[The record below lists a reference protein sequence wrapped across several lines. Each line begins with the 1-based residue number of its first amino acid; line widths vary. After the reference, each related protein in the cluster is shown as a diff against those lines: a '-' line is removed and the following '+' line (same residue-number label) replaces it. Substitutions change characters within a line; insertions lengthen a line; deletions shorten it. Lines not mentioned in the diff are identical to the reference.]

1 MKFVATVNRLTP
13 VPGWQRADAFFMKTL
28 FTLTLVC
35 LSLAAPISFAEQSTS
50 TAQKI
55 PAKELDRFIRTYQ
68 QVKHAYVEDISDQQ
82 LMDFAIKGM
91 ITQLDPHSAYMSR
104 EEYQDLQASI
114 SGEFAGVG
122 LEIGL
127 KSDYIT
133 VITPLDDSPASK
145 AGIETGD
152 RIIRIDDQPVKGLT
166 ITQVSRLL
174 RGPKNSQVKITVF
187 RNDLEDPLDFLL
199 TRELIKVKSVRS
211 RILDEDYFYV
221 RIASFQ
227 SNTGNDLEK
236 IIDSHL
242 NTNPHTKGVIL
253 DLRNNPGG
261 DLHAAVAVVD
271 TFLDGG
277 LVTYTQG
284 RLADSNIHYRA
295 EMGDSTFGL
304 PLVVMINDGS
314 ASASEIVAGALQD
327 HRRAI
332 IMGTRSFG
340 KGSVQTASLI
350 DDQHALKL
358 TTSLY
363 YTPLGRSIQAQGIA
377 PDIVIEKVYLT
388 RVEGIYQHTE
398 ADLNN
403 HLNNQNKESES
414 TSADRRQKR
423 ISNLQLLQEDNQ
435 LQEAL
440 NLVKA
445 ASILQ
450 AQPKSSLAIPPRKA
464 SPN

>member
-1 MKFVATVNRLTP
+1 MK
-13 VPGWQRADAFFMKTL
+13 KL
-28 FTLTLVC
+28 FIYLFACFC
-35 LSLAAPISFAEQSTS
+35 LITSLITSLISFAETVAPTKTNITS
-50 TAQKI
+50 ADSV
-55 PAKELDRFIRTYQ
+55 PAHEIERFVRVYQ
-68 QVKHAYVEDISDQQ
+68 QVKKSYVEEISDQE

-91 ITQLDPHSAYMSR
+91 ITQLDPHSMYMSR
-104 EEYQDLQASI
+104 QEYQDLQASI

-122 LEIGL
+122 LEIDL

-133 VITPLDDSPASK
+133 VIAPLDNSPASR
-145 AGIETGD
+145 AGIQTGD
-152 RIIRIDDQPVKGLT
+152 RIIRIDDQPVKGLKVSQASRMLRGAKN
-166 ITQVSRLL
+166 TQV
-174 RGPKNSQVKITVF
+174 KVTVF
-187 RNDLEDPLDFLL
+187 RSDIEDPLEFTL

-211 RILDEDYFYV
+211 RILDDDYFYV
-221 RIASFQ
+221 RISSFQ
-227 SNTGNDLEK
+227 SNTGNDLDK
-236 IIDSHL
+236 IIDNHL
-242 NTNPHTKGVIL
+242 NNNPHTKGVIL

-284 RLADSNIHYRA
+284 RLPDSNINYRA
-295 EMGDSTFGL
+295 EMGDNTFGL

-340 KGSVQTASLI
+340 KGSVQTAGLI

-363 YTPLGRSIQAQGIA
+363 YTPLGRSIQAQGIV
-377 PDIVIEKVYLT
+377 PDIVIEKMYLT
-388 RVEGIYQHTE
+388 RVEGIYQNTE
-398 ADLNN
+398 ADLSN
-403 HLNNQNKESES
+403 HLNNKNKETES
-414 TSADRRQKR
+414 TSADRRKKR

-445 ASILQ
+445 ASILKTQ
-450 AQPKSSLAIPPRKA
+450 SKSSLAIPPRKA
-464 SPN
+464 STN

>member
-1 MKFVATVNRLTP
+1 MKKLFVY
-13 VPGWQRADAFFMKTL
+13 L
-28 FTLTLVC
+28 FTCFC
-35 LSLAAPISFAEQSTS
+35 LITSLISFADNSPSAKTKNTS
-50 TAQKI
+50 VDSVPLQ
-55 PAKELDRFIRTYQ
+55 ELERFARVYQ
-68 QVKHAYVEDISDQQ
+68 QVKKSYVEEVSDQE

-91 ITQLDPHSAYMSR
+91 ITQLDPHSMYMNR
-104 EEYQDLQASI
+104 QEYQDLQASI

-122 LEIGL
+122 LEIDL

-133 VITPLDDSPASK
+133 VVTPLDDSPASR
-145 AGIETGD
+145 AGIQTGD
-152 RIIRIDDQPVKGLT
+152 RIIRIDDQPVKGLKVS
-166 ITQVSRLL
+166 QVSRML
-174 RGPKNSQVKITVF
+174 RGTKNTQVKVTVF
-187 RNDLEDPLDFLL
+187 RSDIEDPMEFLL

-211 RILDEDYFYV
+211 RMLDDYFYV

-227 SNTGNDLEK
+227 SNTGNDLDK
-236 IIDSHL
+236 IIDNHL
-242 NTNPHTKGVIL
+242 NNNPHTKGVIL

-284 RLADSNIHYRA
+284 RLPDSNINYRA
-295 EMGDSTFGL
+295 EMGDNTFGL

-340 KGSVQTASLI
+340 KGSVQTANLI
-350 DDQHALKL
+350 DEQHALKL

-363 YTPLGRSIQAQGIA
+363 YTPLGRSIQAQGII
-377 PDIVIEKVYLT
+377 PDIVIEKMYLT
-388 RVEGIYQHTE
+388 RVEGIYQQTE

-403 HLNNQNKESES
+403 HLNNKNKESES
-414 TSADRRQKR
+414 TSADRREKR

-445 ASILQ
+445 ASILK

>member
-1 MKFVATVNRLTP
+1 MKKLFVY
-13 VPGWQRADAFFMKTL
+13 L
-28 FTLTLVC
+28 FT
-35 LSLAAPISFAEQSTS
+35 SFADNSPS
-50 TAQKI
+50 
-55 PAKELDRFIRTYQ
+55 AKTKNTRVDSVPLQELERFARVYQ
-68 QVKHAYVEDISDQQ
+68 QVKKSYVEEVSDQE

-91 ITQLDPHSAYMSR
+91 ITQLDPHSMYMSR
-104 EEYQDLQASI
+104 QEYQDLQASI

-122 LEIGL
+122 LEIDL

-133 VITPLDDSPASK
+133 VVTPLDDSPASR
-145 AGIETGD
+145 AGIQTGD
-152 RIIRIDDQPVKGLT
+152 RIIRIDDQPVKGLKVS
-166 ITQVSRLL
+166 QVSRML
-174 RGPKNSQVKITVF
+174 RGTKNTQVKVTVF
-187 RNDLEDPLDFLL
+187 RSDIEDPMEFLL

-211 RILDEDYFYV
+211 RMLDDYFYV

-227 SNTGNDLEK
+227 SNTGNDLDK
-236 IIDSHL
+236 IIDNHL
-242 NTNPHTKGVIL
+242 NNNPHTKGVIL

-284 RLADSNIHYRA
+284 RLPDSNINYRA
-295 EMGDSTFGL
+295 EMGDNTFGL

-340 KGSVQTASLI
+340 KGSVQTANLI
-350 DDQHALKL
+350 DEQHALKL

-363 YTPLGRSIQAQGIA
+363 YTPLGRSIQAQGII
-377 PDIVIEKVYLT
+377 PDIVIEKMYLT
-388 RVEGIYQHTE
+388 RVEGIYQQTE

-403 HLNNQNKESES
+403 HLNNKNKESES
-414 TSADRRQKR
+414 TSADRREKR

-445 ASILQ
+445 ASILK

>member
-1 MKFVATVNRLTP
+1 MK
-13 VPGWQRADAFFMKTL
+13 KL
-28 FTLTLVC
+28 FIYLFACFC
-35 LSLAAPISFAEQSTS
+35 LITSLISFAETVAPTKTNITS
-50 TAQKI
+50 ADSV
-55 PAKELDRFIRTYQ
+55 PAHEIERFVRVYQ
-68 QVKHAYVEDISDQQ
+68 QVKKSYVEEISDQE

-91 ITQLDPHSAYMSR
+91 ITQLDPHSMYMSR
-104 EEYQDLQASI
+104 QEYQDLQASI

-122 LEIGL
+122 LEIDL

-133 VITPLDDSPASK
+133 VIAPLDNSPASR
-145 AGIETGD
+145 AGIQTGD
-152 RIIRIDDQPVKGLT
+152 RIIRIDDQPVKGLKVSQASRMLRGAKN
-166 ITQVSRLL
+166 TQV
-174 RGPKNSQVKITVF
+174 KVTVF
-187 RNDLEDPLDFLL
+187 RSDIEDPLEFTL

-211 RILDEDYFYV
+211 RILDDDYFYV
-221 RIASFQ
+221 RISSFQ
-227 SNTGNDLEK
+227 SNTGNDLDK
-236 IIDSHL
+236 IIDNHL
-242 NTNPHTKGVIL
+242 NNNPHTKGVIL

-284 RLADSNIHYRA
+284 RLPDSNINYRA
-295 EMGDSTFGL
+295 EMGDNTFGL

-340 KGSVQTASLI
+340 KGSVQTAGLI

-363 YTPLGRSIQAQGIA
+363 YTPLGRSIQAQGIV
-377 PDIVIEKVYLT
+377 PDIVIEKMYLT
-388 RVEGIYQHTE
+388 RVEGIYQNTE
-398 ADLNN
+398 ADLSN
-403 HLNNQNKESES
+403 HLNNKNKETES
-414 TSADRRQKR
+414 TSADRRKKR

-445 ASILQ
+445 ASILKTQ
-450 AQPKSSLAIPPRKA
+450 SKSSLAIPPRKA
-464 SPN
+464 STN